1 MENPAAKLTCPNPS
15 CQAPNPQN
23 NKFCDQCRTPLLKRY
38 LWVLGSEIGAYK
50 CGKLIADRY
59 LLVHQR
65 IVLDTKPTTPPQ
77 TPQEIPPNLAFY
89 LRLSPYKLHIPQIY
103 GSITTSPGEP
113 AADLWLLE
121 AAPLVCGNPLANLRQ
136 RNSDTQVQLLPKLIS
151 AWQEASAL
159 RQLNWWWQIAC
170 LWQPLSAEGV
180 ASSLLN
186 SELLRVEDSIIRL
199 LELQPDN
206 KVKPTLKQLGELWSQ
221 LSVRAS
227 PVISSFCQQLC
238 TQLKNG
244 QIKNSEQLVA
254 LLDQGLFECGQSQS
268 RAYEIFTLTDTG
280 PSRNHNEDAC
290 YPPHGQLCNELI
302 YDNPLAIVCD
312 GIGGHEGGEV
322 ASGLAIK
329 ALQEKLEK
337 LPAPREQ
344 PNPITLTLE
353 LERAV
358 CSANDI
364 ISQQNDSEHR
374 SERQRMGTTLVMALA
389 NAHQMYI
396 THVGDSRVYWITRSN
411 CHQVTQD
418 DDLASREVRL
428 GYTLYR
434 NAIQHPTSGSLV
446 QALGMAASATLH
458 PTVQRFCLDEDSIF
472 LLCSDGLSD
481 NDLVEQYWQTTILP
495 ILAGQIDLKTAGS
508 RLIEIANSQ
517 NGHDN
522 VTIALVYC
530 QVTPLKEI
538 EQKTLSLPQRS
549 LLPAPSTSSM
559 PTTAVVTNPSGMK
572 TRQLPAKDL
581 ARFPWGLILGIF
593 LLLGLGSLVT
603 YVLLPGVSR
612 RVDLLVQEVSGL
624 LSKSESIKTPV
635 PLESP
640 SPNPRPS
647 VEVPLESPSTA
658 LAPIPLQVLVQVKDA
673 NVPLWKRKNESVVGI
688 IPAGSILQVTARSQD
703 NLWLRLKVCSGV
715 TSSSG
720 ITPKE
725 PLNTPSEQTYKKA
738 EPTSEADSS
747 QPVPASG
754 AEQKPLVKP
763 GDVGWLQE
771 TEVQEIINPNF
782 TRKPTQSDNCS
793 TTTAPVSLD

>member
-1 MENPAAKLTCPNPS
+1 MENPAAKLNCPNPS

-38 LWVLGSEIGAYK
+38 LWVLGPEIEAYK
-50 CGKLIADRY
+50 SGELIAERY
-59 LLVHQR
+59 LLVEQR
-65 IVLDTKPTTPPQ
+65 IVLDTKPAIPPE
-77 TPQEIPPNLAFY
+77 TPQEIPPSLASY
-89 LRLSPYKLHIPQIY
+89 LRLSPYRLHIPQVY
-103 GSITTSPGEP
+103 GSITPSPRQP
-113 AADLWLLE
+113 AANIWLLE
-121 AAPLVCGNPLANLRQ
+121 ASPVVCGNSLANPRK
-136 RNSDTQVQLLPKLIS
+136 RNSDQQVQLLPELTS
-151 AWQEASAL
+151 AWSKASAL

-170 LWQPLSAEGV
+170 LWQPLSSEGV

-206 KVKPTLKQLGELWSQ
+206 KVAPTLKQLGQLWSQ
-221 LSVRAS
+221 LLAGAS
-227 PVISSFCQQLC
+227 PVISGFCQQLC

-244 QIKNSEQLVA
+244 QIKTSEQLVA
-254 LLDQGLFECGQSQS
+254 LLDQGLFECGHSQS

-290 YPPHGQLCNELI
+290 YPPQGQLCNELI
-302 YDNPLAIVCD
+302 YDHPLAIVCD

-322 ASGLAIK
+322 ASGLAIE
-329 ALQEKLEK
+329 ALQEQLEK

-344 PNPITLTLE
+344 PNPIAITVE

-358 CSANDI
+358 CRANDI
-364 ISQQNDSEHR
+364 ISQKNDSEHR
-374 SERQRMGTTLVMALA
+374 SERQRMGTTLVMARA
-389 NAHQMYI
+389 NGHQMYI

-481 NDLVEQYWQTTILP
+481 NDLVEHYWQTTILP
-495 ILAGQIDLKTAGS
+495 ILSGKLDLKTAGA
-508 RLIEIANSQ
+508 RLIEIANSE

-530 QVTPLKEI
+530 QVTPLKET
-538 EQKTLSLPQRS
+538 EQKVLSMPQLGS
-549 LLPAPSTSSM
+549 LPAPSISSM

-572 TRQLPAKDL
+572 TRQIPSKDS
-581 ARFPWGLILGIF
+581 AGFPWGLLLGILF
-593 LLLGLGSLVT
+593 LLGLGSLVT

-612 RVDLLVQEVSGL
+612 RLDLLVKEVSGFW
-624 LSKSESIKTPV
+624 SSSESINTPV
-635 PLESP
+635 PVESP
-640 SPNPRPS
+640 SPPAPYLT
-647 VEVPLESPSTA
+647 EPPLEKP
-658 LAPIPLQVLVQVKDA
+658 LAAPVPIQLQVLIQVKDN
-673 NVPLWKRKNESVVGI
+673 NVPLWKQENESVVGI
-688 IPAGSILQVTARSQD
+688 IPAGSILQVTARSPD
-703 NLWLRLKVCSGV
+703 NLWLQLKVCSGGSSNSEV
-715 TSSSG
+715 T
-720 ITPKE
+720 PQE
-725 PLNTPSEQTYKKA
+725 PLNTPEEQTNRKV
-738 EPTSEADSS
+738 EPTPAISEP
-747 QPVPASG
+747 QPLPASPPLV
-754 AEQKPLVKP
+754 KPLVKP
-763 GDVGWLQE
+763 GDVGWLKE
-771 TEVQEIINPNF
+771 AEVQEIINPNF
-782 TRKPTQSDNCS
+782 TRTPSQANNCS
-793 TTTAPVSLD
+793 TTTDPISLD